1 MTQNTPAP
9 TAVPPVNSVPPSRRD
24 YGYGWINGKP
34 GGKGR

>member
-9 TAVPPVNSVPPSRRD
+9 TAVPPVSTVPFSRRD
-24 YGYGWINGKP
+24 YGWINGKP